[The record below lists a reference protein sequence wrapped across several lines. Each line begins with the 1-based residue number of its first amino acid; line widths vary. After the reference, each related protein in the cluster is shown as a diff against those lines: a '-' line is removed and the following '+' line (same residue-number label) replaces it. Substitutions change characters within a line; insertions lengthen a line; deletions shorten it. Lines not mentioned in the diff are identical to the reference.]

1 MVLIF
6 RGGAWAAPKTVA
18 KMALDLQLMYV
29 PRGTLPAQHGT
40 LPAQHGTLPAQH
52 GPWWHA
58 NRCMAVLVW
67 LALRTAHKPAQ
78 ASYIR

>member
-29 PRGTLPAQHGT
+29 PRGTLPAQHG
-40 LPAQHGTLPAQH
+40 
-52 GPWWHA
+52 PWWHA

-78 ASYIR
+78 ASYIHPHSAL